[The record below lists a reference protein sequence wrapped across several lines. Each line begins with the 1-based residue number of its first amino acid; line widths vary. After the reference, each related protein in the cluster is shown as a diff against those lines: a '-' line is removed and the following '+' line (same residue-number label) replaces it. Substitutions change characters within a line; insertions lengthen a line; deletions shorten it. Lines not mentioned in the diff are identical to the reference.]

1 MSFRVNWRQ
10 YALAAVLALVFML
23 MSPLAEAADFMPI
36 DEVQPGMQGIAK
48 TVVSGTE
55 IEQFGVE
62 VLGILKDKGPSGDV
76 ILVRTYGDVIDR
88 TGGIVQGM
96 SGSPVYI
103 DGKLVGAIAFG
114 WAMTDHKI
122 CMVTPI
128 GDMLKL
134 WDMPDTK
141 NQVVSEKFDF
151 GPDETLSGS
160 KAEMTREENQAD
172 KSSPKAVESAPQ
184 KEQPD
189 KNELKPQ
196 SMTLMASGF
205 GERALSMLQDK
216 LKPFHLSVYDTGNM
230 IADPSVKSTPLEPG
244 SSVGV
249 QLVSGDVSVGALG
262 TVTYV
267 EGNKVLAF
275 GHPFLKKGNVGYFM
289 TNAQVFTT
297 VNSLENGFKVGATG
311 ENIGLINQDRGA
323 GIAGELGRYPDIIPF
338 RITVRDKDMNREQ
351 QAFFQVVDDEDIA
364 PALAVTSVYNFI
376 EKTADRVGPGTAK
389 VSFEISGR
397 NLPGDTLKRENMF
410 YSPVGIGE
418 SAVGELFEA
427 LSMLASNKYKP
438 VDILDVKVNIDVS
451 QQRSTASIMEA
462 YASVASAKPGD
473 TVNINVKLKPFRGES
488 LMRTV
493 PFTIPKDQE
502 SGPMI
507 LEVRGGSMVSLSQLL
522 LKTQGLD
529 LDLLKPQKKNKTLE
543 TAVKDFA
550 DRDRNNDIVVEVLDK
565 ELDELVGELSGEKT
579 ESKSKDTDKEKNGI
593 KPQEQTDDAAKAA
606 VRKNDKPSV
615 EKSVKATGKV
625 KNYLMTDYIIDGDT
639 QITVEV
645 TK

>member
-1 MSFRVNWRQ
+1 MSFKVNWRQ

-23 MSPLAEAADFMPI
+23 VSPLAEAADFMPI

-48 TVVSGTE
+48 TVVSGTK
-55 IEQFGVE
+55 IEEFGVE

-76 ILVRTYGDVIDR
+76 ILVRTYGDLIDR

-103 DGKLVGAIAFG
+103 NGKLVGAIAFG
-114 WAMTDHKI
+114 WAMTDHKV

-128 GDMLKL
+128 SDMLKL
-134 WDMPDTK
+134 WDMPDAK
-141 NQVVSEKFDF
+141 NRVVREKFDF
-151 GPDETLSGS
+151 GLDEVQPGD
-160 KAEMTREENQAD
+160 KAEVKQAENKAEETNAKDAEPAD
-172 KSSPKAVESAPQ
+172 SKDQ
-184 KEQPD
+184 KD
-189 KNELKPQ
+189 KTELSPQ
-196 SMTLMASGF
+196 SMTLMVSGF
-205 GERALSMLQDK
+205 GERALSMLQDQ

-230 IADPSVKSTPLEPG
+230 MTASGTGGNAPLEPG

-289 TNAQVFTT
+289 TDAQVFTT
-297 VNSLENGFKVGATG
+297 VNSLDNGFKVGAIG
-311 ENIGLINQDRGA
+311 NNIGLINQDRGA
-323 GIAGELGRYPDIIPF
+323 GIAGEVGRYPDIIPF
-338 RITVRDKDMNREQ
+338 RVTVHDTDINREQ
-351 QAFFQVVDDEDIA
+351 QASFQVVDDEDIA
-364 PALAVTSVYNFI
+364 PILGVTSVYNFI
-376 EKTADRVGPGTAK
+376 EKTADRIGPGTAR
-389 VSFEISGR
+389 VSFEILGR

-410 YSPVGIGE
+410 FSPASIGE
-418 SAVGELFEA
+418 ASIGELLEA
-427 LSMLASNKYKP
+427 LSMLAANKYTP
-438 VDILDVKVNIDVS
+438 VDILDVKVNIDIS
-451 QQRSTASIMEA
+451 QQRNTASILEA
-462 YASVASAKPGD
+462 NASVASAKPGD
-473 TVNINVKLKPFRGES
+473 TVNINVKLKPFRGEP
-488 LMRTV
+488 LIRTV

-529 LDLLKPQKKNKTLE
+529 LNLLKPQNKNKSLE
-543 TAVKDFA
+543 SAVKDFTE
-550 DRDRNNDIVVEVLDK
+550 RDRNNDIVVEVMDK
-565 ELDELVGELSGEKT
+565 ELDALVGELSGEKT
-579 ESKSKDTDKEKNGI
+579 ESGNKDIIGI
-593 KPQEQTDDAAKAA
+593 KPQQTGDATKAA
-606 VRKNDKPSV
+606 VRKNDKTSV
-615 EKSVKATGKV
+615 EKPLKAVAKV
-625 KNYLMTDYIIDGDT
+625 KNYLTTDYIIDGDT